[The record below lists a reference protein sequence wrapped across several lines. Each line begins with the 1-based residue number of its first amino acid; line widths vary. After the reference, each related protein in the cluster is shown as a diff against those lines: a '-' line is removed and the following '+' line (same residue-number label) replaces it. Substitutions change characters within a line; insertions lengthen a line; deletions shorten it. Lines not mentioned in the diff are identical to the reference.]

1 MGSRWTRRRRWGK
14 KQFAHDLFYFPSPGL
29 SPHLCL
35 EKELS
40 LRHSIAS
47 PVFRPSNER
56 PPIYFNPFPR
66 FLFCRPAPRRKNP
79 EEFELVFK
87 KVHAQWHVVS
97 PSVSFL
103 CLLSLWHL
111 GAFVWLHFHS
121 FMDAI
126 RQKFHLKRARRENN
140 YSLCHGSR
148 WGALRHAPATCFP
161 PEPRKYW
168 KDIISIFFKFACRK
182 SVFRWRRDGGLR
194 FSQPVHDML
203 ESPSPHTSLT
213 IFVTNP
219 KRQAEVHS
227 YYDSQFRINF
237 P

>member
-1 MGSRWTRRRRWGK
+1 MLKTKLRKITGSIGDGK
-14 KQFAHDLFYFPSPGL
+14 QMNETSTMREKQFAHDLFYFPSPGL

-66 FLFCRPAPRRKNP
+66 FLFRRPVPRRKNP

-161 PEPRKYW
+161 PEPRK
-168 KDIISIFFKFACRK
+168 
-182 SVFRWRRDGGLR
+182 VL
-194 FSQPVHDML
+194 
-203 ESPSPHTSLT
+203 
-213 IFVTNP
+213 
-219 KRQAEVHS
+219 KRH
-227 YYDSQFRINF
+227 Y
-237 P
+237 